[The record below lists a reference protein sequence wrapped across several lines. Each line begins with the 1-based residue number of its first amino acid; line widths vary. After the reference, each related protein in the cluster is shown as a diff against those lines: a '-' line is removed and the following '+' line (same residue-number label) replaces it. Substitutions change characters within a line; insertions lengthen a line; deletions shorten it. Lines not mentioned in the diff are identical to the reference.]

1 MYVLT
6 DWVTPNFLPDSDSV
20 LCKDGKGRD
29 SDVSSPRTVH
39 SEDVYIHFS
48 YINKPGFKTLN
59 VGESVTCDK
68 LFDDAL
74 TWWN

>member
-1 MYVLT
+1 M
-6 DWVTPNFLPDSDSV
+6 VT
-20 LCKDGKGRD
+20 KGRD

-68 LFDDAL
+68 SFDDAL

>member
-1 MYVLT
+1 M
-6 DWVTPNFLPDSDSV
+6 VT
-20 LCKDGKGRD
+20 KGRD

-59 VGESVTCDK
+59 VGESVTFDK
-68 LFDDAL
+68 SFDDASRGGTRTHPSQKPAIASR
-74 TWWN
+74 TW